1 MKRVALL
8 GATGSIGRQALQI
21 IQAYPDRFSIQSLS
35 ANRQVK
41 QLAEAAR
48 VFRPEKVAVGDPACY
63 NELRSECIGLSINVL
78 AGPDALAELA
88 ADEKADIV
96 LNALVGFAGL
106 RPTLAAVAAGKTV
119 ALANKE
125 SLVAGG
131 HLVMPGIRAGK
142 AQLLPVDSEH
152 SAIFQCLQGQQRDA
166 VARIILTASGG
177 PFFGKTRD
185 ALSAVTPQMALK
197 HPNWDMGAKITI
209 DSATLVN
216 KGLEVM
222 EAHWLFELPYHQI
235 DVVIHRE
242 SIIHSLV
249 EFADGAVLAQ
259 LGAPDMG
266 VPIQYALTY
275 PERLHGNAPRIDWN
289 SIGRLHFAPPDR
301 VSFPAL
307 ELAYKAGEAGGSAPA
322 VLNAANE
329 EAVRLFLGGKIGFLD
344 ITRIIESV
352 LNKHK
357 VVSAP
362 DFATLTEIDAEA
374 REMACEC
381 AGMKG

>member
-21 IQAYPDRFSIQSLS
+21 IQAYPDRFSIQSLT

-88 ADEKADIV
+88 ADEKTDIV

-275 PERLHGNAPRIDWN
+275 PERLHVDAPRVDWN
-289 SIGRLHFAPPDR
+289 RIGCLHFAPPDG

-344 ITRIIESV
+344 ITRIIEAV

-357 VVSAP
+357 VVSVP